1 MLRAKPK
8 PKVRSGIERGPER
21 RFPTHLQWIRTRA
34 CSVPGCENRQ
44 IEAAHVRLGL
54 PAGEQGGTGMKPSDI
69 WTIPLCARCHF
80 AQHTMG
86 EETFARKNGINM
98 VEIALACQKQSPHRW
113 RWEQEE

>member
-1 MLRAKPK
+1 MDSDAGLFGAGLREPAD
-8 PKVRSGIERGPER
+8 RGG
-21 RFPTHLQWIRTRA
+21 A
-34 CSVPGCENRQ
+34 C
-44 IEAAHVRLGL
+44 AAGVAG
-54 PAGEQGGTGMKPSDI
+54 GEQGGTSMKPSDI

-98 VEIALACQKQSPHRW
+98 VEIAKACQRQSPHRW